1 MNAYKESIDM
11 RTSSGY
17 KKSECPV
24 EYENYQ
30 TETKR
35 THVYITQH
43 KSISLFN
50 LFQRHLFNMASTTY
64 SEFGSNTEGVEIAK
78 AFPEGIHGKNVL
90 ITGVNRGGIAF
101 STAHAL
107 VSPPLASKIE
117 RLSNQS
123 KATQAPA
130 LLILAGRSPAKV
142 QDSID
147 ALKSEFP
154 DVKYRFLEVDLSSQ
168 KSVRKAAEELS
179 DIPIIDIVI
188 NSAAV
193 MGVQKRTL
201 SEDGIELQLATN
213 HLGHWLL
220 TCLLIPKLIKAAEG
234 KPKGSVRIVNITSA
248 SPMSSSMRWSDM
260 NFEKKNKDLP
270 QDEQP
275 IYDLFK
281 LWGYNNAKDLPYIP
295 LDGYDR
301 SKVANVLFSIGANKR
316 LFEKYGILSVAAH
329 PGVIMTTE
337 LPRHFPQETIEAAT
351 KLCEAGLYATKSVGA
366 GASTGL
372 VAALDPKLAVGVG
385 ETHEG
390 SENYGT
396 YLAECQISEKAR
408 SLAVS
413 SSEAEKLWKFSEK
426 VTGEDL
432 QW

>member
-1 MNAYKESIDM
+1 
-11 RTSSGY
+11 
-17 KKSECPV
+17 
-24 EYENYQ
+24 
-30 TETKR
+30 
-35 THVYITQH
+35 
-43 KSISLFN
+43 
-50 LFQRHLFNMASTTY
+50 MASTTY
-64 SEFGSNTEGVEIAK
+64 SDFGSHTEAVDVAK
-78 AFPEGIHGKNVL
+78 AFADSIHGRTIL

-101 STAHAL
+101 STAQAFA
-107 VSPPLASKIE
+107 SIPLSTRFE
-117 RLSNQS
+117 CLSNQS

-142 QDSID
+142 QDCIE

-154 DVKYRFLEVDLSSQ
+154 DVTYRFLEVDLSSQ
-168 KSVRKAAEELS
+168 KSVRKAAEKLS
-179 DIPIIDIVI
+179 DIPTIDMVV
-188 NSAAV
+188 NNAAV
-193 MGVQKRTL
+193 MAVQERTL

-213 HLGHWLL
+213 HIGHWLL
-220 TCLLIPKLIKAAEG
+220 TCLLMPKLIKAAEN

-260 NFEKKNKDLP
+260 NFDKKNKDLP
-270 QDEQP
+270 QAEQP
-275 IYDLFK
+275 SYDLFK
-281 LWGYNNAKDLPYIP
+281 LWGYNHAEDVPYIP

-301 SKVANVLFSIGANKR
+301 SKVANVLFSIGTNKR
-316 LFEKYGILSVAAH
+316 LFQKHGILSVAVH

-337 LPRHFPQETIEAAT
+337 LPRNFPQETIEAAT
-351 KLCEAGLYATKSVGA
+351 KLCEDGLYTIKSVGA

-413 SSEAEKLWKFSEK
+413 SSEAEKLWRFSEK